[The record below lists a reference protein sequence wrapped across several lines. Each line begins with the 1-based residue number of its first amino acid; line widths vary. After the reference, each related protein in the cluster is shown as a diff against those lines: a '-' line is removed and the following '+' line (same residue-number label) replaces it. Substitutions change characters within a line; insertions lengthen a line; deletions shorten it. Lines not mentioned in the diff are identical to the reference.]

1 MSNYFLGVCSGTGLI
16 GGPTT
21 IALLE
26 MQRILIA
33 RGHGVTYAVHA
44 QADVAVARNSL
55 AHLFLN
61 SGADIFIGIDDD
73 VGISA
78 HAFEVMTAQDHDC
91 LVAIV
96 PQRLL
101 DLGVFADRVR
111 SGDDVAQAQRNASP
125 PRDLPPDQAYGF
137 FDAERGTTSFY
148 MVKRRVYE
156 RMVTTGHV
164 RQHGWKAENQM
175 VPYWGFYNPGED
187 ERGAYLSE
195 DYAFFSRV
203 RRSGTGI
210 TAYYGPGLS
219 HSGIKTYHS

>member
-16 GGPTT
+16 SGPTT

-33 RGHGVTYAVHA
+33 QGHGVTYAVHA
-44 QADVAVARNSL
+44 QADVAVARNTL

-61 SGADIFIGIDDD
+61 SGADTFVGIDDD

-78 HAFEVMTAQDHDC
+78 QAFEVMTAQDHQC

-96 PQRLL
+96 PQRTL
-101 DLGVFADRVR
+101 DLGMFADRIR

-125 PRDLPPDQAYGF
+125 PRDLPPDQKYGF
-137 FDAERGTTSFY
+137 FDVERGTTSFY
-148 MVKRRVYE
+148 TIKRSAYE
-156 RMVTTGHV
+156 RMVTSGNV
-164 RQHGWKAENQM
+164 QKHGWKTENGI

-187 ERGAYLSE
+187 EHGVYLSE
-195 DYAFFSRV
+195 DYAFFRRA
-203 RRSGTGI
+203 RRSGIEI